1 MSNAHGKRVTHN
13 DVRGANHNRRDL
25 TWCRSATAAV
35 MLARSRR
42 TRPCGFRSAHVLLHG
57 VPLPR
62 LLLPLLVVDAYVAIL
77 ACQHLIF
84 CPNPSSYTFRHC
96 DRERLCAGA
105 SQVTRLWSQRA
116 AAARR
121 LDALARNSRGTR
133 GCFGNP
139 QVHWTA
145 LRTSRGTQPLLR
157 SAGFVAASGR
167 VAKTYC
173 LPGKLSPASAAAS
186 VPQ

>member
-84 CPNPSSYTFRHC
+84 CPNPSSYPFRHC
-96 DRERLCAGA
+96 ARERTHVD
-105 SQVTRLWSQRA
+105 SEVDRQ
-116 AAARR
+116 
-121 LDALARNSRGTR
+121 SRGLWLPR
-133 GCFGNP
+133 G
-139 QVHWTA
+139 
-145 LRTSRGTQPLLR
+145 
-157 SAGFVAASGR
+157 
-167 VAKTYC
+167 K
-173 LPGKLSPASAAAS
+173 ASAI
-186 VPQ
+186 QR